1 MKSITL
7 LATTLLLALGLT
19 VQVHAETT
27 VTLTGL
33 HNCCG
38 SCDRGITK
46 ALTSVDGVT
55 ATVSKTTATI
65 TAKNKA
71 DADKAIDALLAAGYY
86 GVGAPEQKI
95 ADKKVK
101 SATISGTHL
110 CCGKCV
116 TGINDALKGVTGIT
130 SNTAAKG
137 VKTFTVEGDFNL
149 KDLLAALNKAGYHG
163 KIE

>member
-7 LATTLLLALGLT
+7 LTATILLSLG
-19 VQVHAETT
+19 VAARAETT

-38 SCDRGITK
+38 GCEKGITK
-46 ALTSVDGVT
+46 ALTSVKDVT
-55 ATVSKTTATI
+55 ATVEDDKATI
-65 TAKNKA
+65 TAKTKTA
-71 DADKAIDALLAAGYY
+71 ADKAVDALLAAGYY

-101 SATISGTHL
+101 SATVSGTHL

-116 TGINDALKGVTGIT
+116 TGIANA
-130 SNTAAKG
+130 
-137 VKTFTVEGDFNL
+137 VKTVPGATGHTATKGAKSFTVEGDFNL
-149 KDLLAALNKAGYHG
+149 KDLLAALNKAGYNG
-163 KIE
+163 EIK

>member
-1 MKSITL
+1 MKSIAL
-7 LATTLLLALGLT
+7 LTATILLSLG
-19 VQVHAETT
+19 VAARAETT

-38 SCDRGITK
+38 SCEKGITK
-46 ALTSVDGVT
+46 ALTSVKDVT
-55 ATVSKTTATI
+55 AVVEDDKATI
-65 TAKNKA
+65 TAKTKSG
-71 DADKAIDALLAAGYY
+71 ADKAVEALLAAGYY

-101 SATISGTHL
+101 SATVSGTHL

-116 TGINDALKGVTGIT
+116 TGIENAVKTVPGATTHTATKG
-130 SNTAAKG
+130 A
-137 VKTFTVEGDFNL
+137 KTFTVEGDFNL

-163 KIE
+163 EIK